1 MKKITAGIL
10 VTLLFFSCICIGAQ
24 DIVNPASELTK
35 NSLNIYI
42 GLFELNINYE
52 RNIIQCPKSHTNVRM
67 GFGKILNEFGGEGTF
82 LNPSVVQLFGKG
94 NYHLE
99 LDLGF
104 KYMVTNSLS
113 DPDFFETF
121 VPDIFAGYRYEKP
134 SGNFVFRAGNSFP
147 TFINVGVGYKF

>member
-1 MKKITAGIL
+1 MKKFTAGIL
-10 VTLLFFSCICIGAQ
+10 ITLLFFGMCIDAQ
-24 DIVNPASELTK
+24 EIVNPASILHK

-52 RNIIQCPKSHTNVRM
+52 RNIIQCPKSHTNIRM
-67 GFGKILNEFGGEGTF
+67 GFGKILNEFGGEGAF
-82 LNPSVVQLFGKG
+82 LNPSMVELFGKG
-94 NYHLE
+94 NSHLE

-104 KYMVTNSLS
+104 KYMVTNSMS

-134 SGNFVFRAGNSFP
+134 SGNFVFRAGNNFP
-147 TFINVGVGYKF
+147 TFINIGVGCKF